1 MRKSHPPR
9 TCTTEPHASITHS
22 HTHSHRP
29 SCFCA
34 AETPKELLVG
44 SLITPNELFYVRNH
58 LPVPHVD
65 PATYRLRVE
74 GEGLRTVGWGGPAEG
89 FDHHRLGHCLQR
101 LACRFPSSPLTPAV
115 LPPPPSPLSSP
126 PPPPHPPTQMELSL
140 EDLKTKFRRHSLT
153 ATMQCTGNRRN
164 DFNETG
170 RGVKGLEWDGGSIS
184 TAGERGGGE
193 GGGCLGGL
201 VPSATAETSC
211 CEGTVMP
218 GGCEAAGLAWP
229 PPALPS

>member
-1 MRKSHPPR
+1 
-9 TCTTEPHASITHS
+9 
-22 HTHSHRP
+22 
-29 SCFCA
+29 
-34 AETPKELLVG
+34 VG

-74 GEGLRTVGWGGPAEG
+74 GEGLRT
-89 FDHHRLGHCLQR
+89 
-101 LACRFPSSPLTPAV
+101 
-115 LPPPPSPLSSP
+115 
-126 PPPPHPPTQMELSL
+126 MELSL